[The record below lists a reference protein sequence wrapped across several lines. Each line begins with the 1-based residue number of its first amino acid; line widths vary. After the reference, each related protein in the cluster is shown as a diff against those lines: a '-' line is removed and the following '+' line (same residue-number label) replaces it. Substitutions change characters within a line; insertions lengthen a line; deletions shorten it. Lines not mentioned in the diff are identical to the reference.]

1 MSKAIVFMRFEDGT
15 TSYLDET
22 SGFSM
27 NKANA
32 FMLPFS
38 IACSLVYYYRSLY
51 TAQDITIA
59 VEEIL

>member
-1 MSKAIVFMRFEDGT
+1 MSKAIVFMKFEDGT

-27 NKANA
+27 NKVNA
-32 FMLPFS
+32 FILPFG
-38 IACSLVYYYRSLY
+38 IACSLVYYIRSLY
-51 TAQDITIA
+51 TAQDIG